1 MTLDQ
6 LRAFVTVVEQ
16 GSIRAASRALG
27 IAQSGLTQQ
36 IRRLERSLNT
46 TLFVRGNSGVILTPD
61 GNTLLTR
68 AHIILGECAR
78 VEQEFNHHK
87 RELSGNIHLGAS
99 AEACARLLPVPLAQ
113 LRTRHPNVR
122 IHISSGP
129 SSTLLS
135 GIREGKLDFAVTL
148 VSPRSDMADL
158 TSARLTVSQPCILCR
173 RGHPLAQATS
183 LEELVG
189 AEWINTKPLGQPH
202 TPSNRLGD
210 WFSQHK
216 LPEPVLAVT
225 VDSLLDTLKLVAESD
240 YLFLGPAFV
249 VQDGGFEKS
258 LAAIPIQEKIPAAD
272 ICLVQRR
279 AVPLAPAARTFASM
293 LISFN
298 RGRKN

>member
-16 GSIRAASRALG
+16 GSIRAASRALD

-36 IRRLERSLNT
+36 IRRLERSLGA
-46 TLFVRGNSGVILTPD
+46 TLFIRGNSGVVLTAD

-68 AHIILGECAR
+68 ARIILGECDRA
-78 VEQEFNHHK
+78 EQEFSHRK
-87 RELSGNIHLGAS
+87 QELTGNIDLGAS
-99 AEACARLLPVPLAQ
+99 SEACARMLSVPLAQ
-113 LRTRHPNVR
+113 MRERHPKVR
-122 IHISSGP
+122 IHITSGP
-129 SSTLLS
+129 SSTVLS
-135 GIREGKLDFAVTL
+135 GIREGKLDFAATL

-158 TSARLTVSQPCILCR
+158 ASTRLSASQPCILCR
-173 RGHPLAQATS
+173 RGHPLAHATS
-183 LEELVG
+183 LVELVG

-210 WFSQHK
+210 WFNQHK
-216 LPEPVLAVT
+216 LPEPNLAIT
-225 VDSLLDTLKLVAESD
+225 VDSLLDTLKLVAQSD

-258 LAAIPIQEKIPAAD
+258 LAALPVREKIPAAD

-293 LISFN
+293 LISYN
-298 RGRKN
+298 RGRKR

>member
-6 LRAFVTVVEQ
+6 LRAFVIVVEQ

-36 IRRLERSLNT
+36 IRRLENSLNT

-61 GNTLLTR
+61 GNTLLIR
-68 AHIILGECAR
+68 ARIILGECERA
-78 VEQEFNHHK
+78 EQEFNHHK
-87 RELSGNIHLGAS
+87 QELIGNINLGAS
-99 AEACARLLPVPLAQ
+99 AEACARLLPVPLSQIRA
-113 LRTRHPNVR
+113 RHPKVR
-122 IHISSGP
+122 IHITSGP

-135 GIREGKLDFAVTL
+135 GIREGKLDFSVTL

-158 TSARLTVSQPCILCR
+158 TSARLTASQPCILCR
-173 RGHPLAQATS
+173 RGHPLAHVTS
-183 LEELVG
+183 LAELVG
-189 AEWINTKPLGQPH
+189 AEWVNTKPLGQPH
-202 TPSNRLGD
+202 TPSNRLAD
-210 WFSQHK
+210 WFSRHK
-216 LPEPVLAVT
+216 LPEPILAVT
-225 VDSLLDTLKLVAESD
+225 VDSLLDTLKFVAESD

-258 LAAIPIQEKIPAAD
+258 LAAIPVREKIPAAD

-298 RGRKN
+298 RGRKH